1 MQKLSWVPVTFTDN
15 NMVIINDL
23 KSLKSHEKTYSISHI
38 LVNDLLDEMSYKDD
52 FNPII
57 LKIDSIDDGEM
68 TTNIPKDFFKDCSG
82 VQSTNMMVLHNLE
95 EISFKEIIG
104 KKILRA
110 HLILQILIL

>member
-38 LVNDLLDEMSYKDD
+38 LVNDLLGEMSYKDD

-57 LKIDSIDDGEM
+57 LKIDSIDDGET

-82 VQSTNMMVLHNLE
+82 VQSTNMMVSHNLE